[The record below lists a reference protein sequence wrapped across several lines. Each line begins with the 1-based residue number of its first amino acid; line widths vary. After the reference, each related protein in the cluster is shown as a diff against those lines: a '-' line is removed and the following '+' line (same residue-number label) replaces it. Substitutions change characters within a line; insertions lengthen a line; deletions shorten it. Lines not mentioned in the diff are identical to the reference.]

1 MLYQQRSTKMIKMR
15 VVNEDGRDEL
25 YVNVLKFID
34 TGTQYLIYTDLST
47 FAIPVDEVGF
57 LQAWD
62 EASE

>member
-1 MLYQQRSTKMIKMR
+1 MIKMR